1 MDGAEGPTT
10 KLIRVDRGVLA
21 EVERWWLSQ
30 TKDDI
35 DEQTDF
41 CAGMSWRQR
50 RGWTGR
56 LMLLVQEC
64 KRLKSILAKRKAR
77 AEQ

>member
-10 KLIRVDRGVLA
+10 KLIRVDQGVL
-21 EVERWWLSQ
+21 VDIDSWWQ
-30 TKDDI
+30 ARTKDGI
-35 DEQTDF
+35 YEQTDF

-64 KRLKSILAKRKAR
+64 KRLESILAKRKAR